1 MEDIYKSVLYIQEM
15 CGNLKVVVKT
25 INDDIKKFYNK
36 DDTEAIGRIQIAMD
50 SVKSTVNNLEMMVN
64 GIEKGE

>member
-15 CGNLKVVVKT
+15 CSSLAVFAKT
-25 INDDIKKFYNK
+25 INSDIKKFYNK
-36 DDTEAIGRIQIAMD
+36 DDVEAIVRIQIAMD
-50 SVKSTVNNLEMMVN
+50 SVKSTVNNLEMMIN